1 MGKTPLATKSTLLI
15 YAVTLKIKI
24 AVASTNSLLGV
35 RNLPAAYQLSPLN
48 TTSVHQTDHSDSGRF
63 QGQDNVNHSLVLKYK
78 NSQCFVSQIFR
89 NKTSNAT

>member
-24 AVASTNSLLGV
+24 AVASTNSLAPG
-35 RNLPAAYQLSPLN
+35 NLPAAYQLSPLN
-48 TTSVHQTDHSDSGRF
+48 TTSMHQTDHSDSGRF